1 MSPLDQSFVIASPR
15 LNPRPAPL
23 ISRLIYLAIFTLWG
37 VLLLRG
43 LYLDGILAWSAG
55 LLYVSYD
62 TFLLS
67 FVAWQ
72 TLALRSW
79 TQMQTTQPGEAPSS
93 ATMGV
98 IIAAHNEAP
107 SLHVTIAALQ
117 AQSDAPDVILIAD
130 DGSSDATPEVL
141 LKLYGLQPPALGE
154 VSAPSPVFPALRWL
168 RLPHGGKAR
177 ALNAAILQLETDL
190 VITVDAD
197 TLLKENAAAEM
208 RQAFMREPAL
218 VAATGVLTPVCAKTL
233 TGQFFQWFQTYEYV
247 RNFLSRFAWMRA
259 EGLLL
264 ISGAFA
270 GYRRAAVVKVGGF
283 DPACLVED
291 YEVIHRLH
299 RWSVDHDFGWTV
311 RVIGSAQAVT
321 DAPGTL
327 STFLR
332 QRRRWFAGFLQTQ
345 YWNRDMTGNRR
356 FGKLGTMMLPV
367 KAVDTLQPIYGLV
380 AITLLIV
387 SVVLGRVS
395 LAAAIL
401 GVIGAK
407 IGIDLAVNLWS
418 LYLYRRWTGNTTSTR
433 YSHVVIAAFIE
444 PFSFQILR
452 HLGATL
458 GWVMLLTRQTA
469 WGRQNRAGLIAAGTE
484 ASNSTSA

>member
-15 LNPRPAPL
+15 LNPRRAPL
-23 ISRLIYLAIFTLWG
+23 ISQIIYVAIFTLWG
-37 VLLLRG
+37 VLFLRG
-43 LYLDGILAWSAG
+43 LYLDGIFAWSAG

-72 TLALRSW
+72 TLGLRTW
-79 TQMQTTQPGEAPSS
+79 PKAPAAKRLLASTHVS
-93 ATMGV
+93 MGV
-98 IIAAHNEAP
+98 IIAAHNEALALP
-107 SLHVTIAALQ
+107 VTIAALQ
-117 AQSDAPDVILIAD
+117 AQIDAPDVILIAD
-130 DGSSDATPEVL
+130 DGSTDATPDLL
-141 LKLYGLQPPALGE
+141 LKHYGLQPPPFGE
-154 VSAPSPVFPALRWL
+154 LSAPSPIFPALRWL

-190 VITVDAD
+190 VVTVDAD
-197 TLLKENAAAEM
+197 TLLKENAVAEM
-208 RQAFMREPAL
+208 RQAFAQEPAL
-218 VAATGVLTPVCAKTL
+218 VAATGVLTPVCAKTVS
-233 TGQFFQWFQTYEYV
+233 GQLFQWFQTYEYV

-259 EGLLL
+259 DGLLL

-270 GYRRAAVVKVGGF
+270 GYRRAALVRVGGF
-283 DPACLVED
+283 DPRCLVED

-299 RWSVDHDFGWTV
+299 RWSVDHGLGWSV
-311 RVIGSAQAVT
+311 RVIGSAQAKT

-345 YWNRDMTGNRR
+345 YWNRDMTGNPR

-367 KAVDTLQPIYGLV
+367 KAVDTLQPVYGLV
-380 AITLLIV
+380 ALLLLIAA
-387 SVVLGRVS
+387 VVFGRVS
-395 LAAAIL
+395 LVAAIFS
-401 GVIGAK
+401 VIGAK
-407 IGIDLAVNLWS
+407 IGIDLAFNLWA
-418 LYLYRRWTGNTTSTR
+418 LYLYRRWTGDTASTR
-433 YSHVVIAAFIE
+433 YSHVVLAAFIE

-458 GWVMLLTRQTA
+458 GWVMLATRQTS
-469 WGRQNRAGLIAAGTE
+469 WGHQNRAGLVAAGTSPTTG
-484 ASNSTSA
+484 A